1 VIGIFY
7 RLDLPLPMQRIKK
20 MARVAPFA
28 VPVRAMTVVIQLV
41 LVPDFFFFLL
51 FTGAEQ

>member
-1 VIGIFY
+1 
-7 RLDLPLPMQRIKK
+7 

-28 VPVRAMTVVIQLV
+28 VPVRAMTVVVQLV
-41 LVPDFFFFLL
+41 LVPDFLFLL